1 MTVTNF
7 EQIDA
12 EQMRIAAAGVVPV
25 PFEQSAAWEAFSH
38 SQGHRLWGRYAWK
51 ENDKI
56 IAVIA
61 LYEYNIRRVRFLWA
75 KNGPVWLKEATPSRE
90 AAFRSDLRHLI
101 RTVDKGIAFVRLNA
115 WYQSEDLVVP
125 LQTISY
131 DRTVRIQSCGADG
144 EAMMANMSNSG
155 RRSLKKARKRAEEN
169 GYIIARETISEEK
182 DFEPFYKVMLE
193 TAQRD
198 GFRPHPMS
206 VYVDMLTTIDS
217 DKARLYSVR
226 DSEGQ
231 VLCWDLVLI
240 HDLEAQV
247 PYGASTAEAR
257 KDATPSLLDFEV
269 TRILG
274 EEGVR
279 SLDLMG
285 IHSPRCPELY
295 GVGRYKMAFSP
306 SYTDVPGGWDM
317 PVKKRIFGMLQIA
330 KNLKERLG

>member
-1 MTVTNF
+1 MTVNNF
-7 EQIDA
+7 ERIDA

-90 AAFRSDLRHLI
+90 AAFRADLRQLI
-101 RTVDKGIAFVRLNA
+101 RSTDTGIAFVRLNA
-115 WYQSEDLVVP
+115 WYQSEDLVMP

-131 DRTVRIQSCGADG
+131 DRTVRIQSCGADAD
-144 EAMMANMSNSG
+144 AMMANMSSSG
-155 RRSLKKARKRAEEN
+155 RRSLKKARKRAEEH
-169 GYIIARETISEEK
+169 GYVIAREIITKAS
-182 DFEPFYKVMLE
+182 DFEPFYAVMVE
-193 TAQRD
+193 TAKRD

-206 VYVDMLTTIDS
+206 VYVDLLTTIDPE
-217 DKARLYSVR
+217 KARLYSVR
-226 DSEGQ
+226 DGSDQ

-240 HDLEAQV
+240 HDREAQV

-274 EEGVR
+274 EEGVH

-285 IHSPRCPELY
+285 IHSPRCPDLY
-295 GVGRYKMAFSP
+295 GVGRYKLAFAP

-317 PVKKRIFGMLQIA
+317 PVKKRIFGMLQLA
-330 KNLKERLG
+330 KNIKERLG